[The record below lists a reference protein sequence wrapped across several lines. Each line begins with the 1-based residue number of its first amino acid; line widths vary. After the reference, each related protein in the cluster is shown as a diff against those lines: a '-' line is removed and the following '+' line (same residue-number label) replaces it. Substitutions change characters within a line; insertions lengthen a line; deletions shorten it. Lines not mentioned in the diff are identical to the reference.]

1 MKMRKLINKCIIATF
16 ISIASILLMSGCN
29 RNEANKNGT
38 TIVCTIFPIYDWV
51 CEMTEGAED
60 VNVILLSENGADMH
74 SFQPTVK
81 NVVDI
86 ADCDV
91 FIYVGG
97 ESEEWIN
104 DCISQ
109 NPNPDRICINLME
122 YLEEDVLEESDEGIV
137 QGERGHNHE
146 HEDYEQEE
154 SHEGEHEGEDE
165 HHDDHEHEGE
175 GNHHDD
181 HEHEEV
187 ETDEHIWL
195 SLRRSADCIDYIGSV
210 IAAKSDYTDKINENT
225 AEYSAKVRELDGE
238 YRDYFDSTDRTVY
251 VLDRFPFGYMMAD
264 YDVDYIALFSGCTT
278 DANATFKTVITMSDL
293 LKGTEEK
300 TVYITESGRA
310 ELAKTIIDQSGEG
323 LNVRTLNSVQTVSL
337 AKFQEDKKGYLDYM
351 QENLQVLKGE

>member
-1 MKMRKLINKCIIATF
+1 MKMRKLINKCIITTF

-137 QGERGHNHE
+137 QGE
-146 HEDYEQEE
+146 Q
-154 SHEGEHEGEDE
+154 
-165 HHDDHEHEGE
+165 
-175 GNHHDD
+175 D

-195 SLRRSADCIDYIGSV
+195 SLRRSSKCVEYIGEQISRKSSYSEL
-210 IAAKSDYTDKINENT
+210 IIDNAKIYSDKIM
-225 AEYSAKVRELDGE
+225 ALDEE

-264 YDVDYIALFSGCTT
+264 YGVDYMALFSGCTT

-300 TVYITESGRA
+300 TVYMTESGRA